1 MITKK
6 IMALGAVAFAI
17 VGLAQ
22 LAEAHHSFAA
32 SFIKKEIVR
41 EGVVSRYV
49 FRNPHVIVYM
59 TVRDTNGEETKW
71 MVEGPSATALRKAG
85 WSKQTL
91 KPGDLLRITGN
102 AGRNNKPMMSMEN
115 VEILDPET
123 RAVLARP
130 GRHENYRAGNETAPE
145 DIVSIPLTLDNGRP
159 NLTGTWGRGRGKP
172 GFLSHRAPPF
182 NAVGE
187 ALQAEWDPANDP
199 QVACEDPTLIR
210 QAGFTP
216 HAVRIE
222 QFEDRVVLSYEEY
235 GGVRTIYFD
244 GRDAATTGDSLVK
257 LGRSVARYDDD
268 KLIIES
274 THIPAGPTGSYGNQL
289 SDQVTTVETYRR
301 LDDPTQGPM
310 VEMEMIIN
318 DPAHL
323 YEPWEMVWKK
333 LYKEDYEFIP
343 VECHKPY

>member
-6 IMALGAVAFAI
+6 IMAFCAVAFAMI
-17 VGLAQ
+17 GLAQ
-22 LAEAHHSFAA
+22 LVEAHHSFAA
-32 SFIKKEIVR
+32 SFINKEIVR
-41 EGVVSRYV
+41 EGIVDRYV

-59 TVRDTNGEETKW
+59 TVRDADGEETRW

-115 VEILDPET
+115 LEILDPKT
-123 RAVLARP
+123 RVVLANP
-130 GRHENYRAGNETAPE
+130 GRKTFAAGTETAPE
-145 DIVSIPLTLDNGRP
+145 DIVSIPLTLDTGRP
-159 NLTGTWGRGRGKP
+159 NLMGTWGRGRGKP

-182 NAVGE
+182 NTIGE
-187 ALQAEWDPANDP
+187 ALQAEWNPANDP

-216 HAVRIE
+216 HAVRIK
-222 QFEDRVVLSYEEY
+222 QFDDRVVLTYEEY

-244 GRDAATTGDSLVK
+244 GRTAGASGDSLVK
-257 LGRSVARYDDD
+257 LGRSIARYQDDR
-268 KLIIES
+268 LIIES

-318 DPAHL
+318 DPVNL
-323 YEPWEMVWKK
+323 NEPWEMVWKK

-343 VECHKPY
+343 VECHAPY